1 MLISR
6 RFMNPTHRH
15 RKAFHALSALVA
27 IGMVV
32 MPVGMPMP
40 PVPGPDTIQ
49 ADTQSSLAFVVI
61 NRFGV
66 LTEDD
71 LEVEHSDFTVIRQS
85 CCEAPVGTTGW
96 FISFLWTERLHRPP
110 IA

>member
-1 MLISR
+1 MTWLV
-6 RFMNPTHRH
+6 
-15 RKAFHALSALVA
+15 ALVA
-27 IGMVV
+27 LGMVV

-49 ADTQSSLAFVVI
+49 GGTPTSLPFVVI

-71 LEVEHSDFTVIRQS
+71 IEVEHHDFTLIRQV
-85 CCEAPVGTTGW
+85 CREAPRATTGW
-96 FISFLWTERLHRPP
+96 LISFLWTERLHRPP